1 MPRHL
6 RRRGNVIDDL
16 FPNLP
21 FDNSKPGAA
30 FRPYG
35 QKAARTGEWLAKNAL
50 PIAGIILA
58 VLA

>member
-1 MPRHL
+1 M
-6 RRRGNVIDDL
+6 IDDL